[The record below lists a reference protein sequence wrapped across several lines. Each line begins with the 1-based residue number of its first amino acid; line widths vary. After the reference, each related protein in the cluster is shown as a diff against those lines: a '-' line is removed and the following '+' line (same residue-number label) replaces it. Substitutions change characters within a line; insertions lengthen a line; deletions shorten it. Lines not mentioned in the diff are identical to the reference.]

1 MIAKFAEIG
10 IRRDKFTNPNINKM
24 CTPSIIVIIAV
35 YGIPALLFLLLTV
48 NMIVWEAEV
57 GRREFALRVQRDIL
71 FLRINEPQNRIR
83 DEEMGYDSDAETVI
97 MP

>member
-1 MIAKFAEIG
+1 
-10 IRRDKFTNPNINKM
+10 M